1 MNTMDSCQMT
11 LIKLE
16 LKRLKGIIEKLLI
29 VIENHL
35 KTIEQNTLKEV
46 LNKHFSTEMIE
57 DE

>member
-1 MNTMDSCQMT
+1 MNTMDSGQMT

-46 LNKHFSTEMIE
+46 LNKHF
-57 DE
+57 